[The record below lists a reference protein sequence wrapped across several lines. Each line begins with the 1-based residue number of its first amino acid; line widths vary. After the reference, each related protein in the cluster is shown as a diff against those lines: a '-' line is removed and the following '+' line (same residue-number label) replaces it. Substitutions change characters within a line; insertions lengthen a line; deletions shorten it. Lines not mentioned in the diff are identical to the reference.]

1 MKQLIRFFNSDSL
14 EIKNDGKAFIATKEF
29 IKIRDQK
36 WEELK
41 KTTRKKKIKLWN
53 GVIYRLSKITRQKDK
68 NIIHLNSI
76 DFKTHYAIAYTAN
89 IFKRYPFEKRP
100 NGMYIGAYIETSDE
114 KLIFGYRSQ
123 KCIARKDVNFI
134 GGNLNKDEMEI
145 NCTNDLFNFF
155 MKEFEEELGLDKRLI
170 GTLNGLGIFISN
182 NYRIAVILVCKLKV
196 PQSIIMKNKKLNFE
210 HKKLLFLT
218 KEESLSMIDNPK
230 INPNIK
236 GSFQSYLDYKSN
248 Y

>member
-1 MKQLIRFFNSDSL
+1 MKQLICLFNSDNL
-14 EIKNDGKAFIATKEF
+14 EIRNDGRTFIATKEF

-36 WEELK
+36 WDKLK
-41 KTTRKKKIKLWN
+41 KTTKKREISLWN

-76 DFKTHYAIAYTAN
+76 DFKTHYATAYAAN
-89 IFKRYPFEKRP
+89 IFKRTPFDKRP
-100 NGMYIGAYIETSDE
+100 NGIYIGSYIETSDE

-155 MKEFEEELGLDKRLI
+155 IKEFEEELGLDKRLI
-170 GTLNGLGIFISN
+170 GALNGLGIFISN

-196 PQSIIMKNKKLNFE
+196 PQRVIMKNKKLNFE
-210 HKKLLFLT
+210 HKKLIFLT
-218 KEESLSMIDNPK
+218 KEESLSMIDNHK
-230 INPNIK
+230 VNSNIR
-236 GSFQSYLDYKSN
+236 GSFQSYLDYKN
-248 Y
+248 NH